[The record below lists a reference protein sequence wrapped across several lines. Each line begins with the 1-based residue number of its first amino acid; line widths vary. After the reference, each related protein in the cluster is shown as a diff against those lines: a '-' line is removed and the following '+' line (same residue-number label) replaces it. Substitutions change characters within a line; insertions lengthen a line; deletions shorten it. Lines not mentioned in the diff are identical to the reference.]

1 MSTTLVAAAIE
12 VTEGVPGAVGHAL
25 AAMIGRIE
33 KAGGALME
41 TRRSGA
47 VVAFEDQLESPKLLD
62 GLART
67 ARERHDVD
75 VRVAAHLGVRLRNPN
90 RPGAL
95 ALGTRCVQLA
105 RTLTAAAQRSE
116 MVLSEELGTM
126 IGLTLSGKTPFLST
140 LSRHV
145 EPLGLVRLFRFD
157 PMLDPLLAP
166 TWQPRGL
173 LPSST
178 VARTR
183 LAGRL
188 AEMLI
193 GDLGPVAPMLLEDLV
208 GRALRADE
216 VIAGVLRY
224 LPAARHERVRD
235 LVEREVQR
243 ATD

>member
-1 MSTTLVAAAIE
+1 MSITLVAAAIE
-12 VTEGVPGAVGHAL
+12 VAEGGPAAVGATL
-25 AAMIGRIE
+25 AALIGPIE
-33 KAGGALME
+33 RAGGALMH
-41 TRRSGA
+41 TQRNGA
-47 VVAFEDQLESPKLLD
+47 VVAFEDRLESPQLLG

-67 ARERHDVD
+67 ARERQDVD

-90 RPGAL
+90 HPGML

-105 RTLTAAAQRSE
+105 RTLTGAAQRSE
-116 MVLSEELGTM
+116 VVLSEELGTM

-140 LSRHV
+140 LRRHV
-145 EPLGLVRLFRFD
+145 EPLGVVRLYRFD
-157 PMLDPLLAP
+157 PLLDPLLAP

-173 LPSST
+173 LPSGS
-178 VARTR
+178 VPRTR

-193 GDLGPVAPMLLEDLV
+193 DDLGPVAPMLLEDLV

-224 LPAARHERVRD
+224 LPAARHDRVRD
-235 LVEREVQR
+235 LIEREVHR